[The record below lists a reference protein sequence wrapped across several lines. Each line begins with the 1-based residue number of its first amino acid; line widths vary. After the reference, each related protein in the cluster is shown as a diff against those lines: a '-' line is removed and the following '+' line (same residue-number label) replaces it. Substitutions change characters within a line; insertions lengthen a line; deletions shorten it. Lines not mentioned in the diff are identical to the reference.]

1 MARKGESVLLDWLRA
16 HVGHT
21 GDGCLTWPFGRNEK
35 GYGQVQYEGK
45 IQKAH
50 RVMCI
55 LAKGEPPEP
64 RFNAAH
70 SCHRGHEAC
79 VHPQHLD
86 WKTPS
91 QNTLESAIHRRGVR
105 LPRKLTIDQV
115 EAIRA
120 SNKTHAE
127 LAAEYGMATN
137 TIGKIKRHEIWV
149 RPRSSLTLEKIKT
162 IREAPEAECVRI
174 GAALGAN
181 RQQIRKLRAGRTFQ
195 GVE

>member
-1 MARKGESVLLDWLRA
+1 MAIKGKSVLLEWLMA
-16 HVGHT
+16 HVGYT

-35 GYGQVQYEGK
+35 GYGQVLYDGR

-64 RFNAAH
+64 RYNAAH
-70 SCHRGHEAC
+70 SCHNGHLGC
-79 VHPQHLD
+79 VNPRHLD

-91 QNTLESAIHRRGVR
+91 QNTLESAVLRRGVR
-105 LPRKLTIDQV
+105 LPRRLTIEQV

-120 SNKTHAE
+120 SDKKHAE

-137 TIGKIKRHEIWV
+137 TIGKIIRREIWV
-149 RPRSSLTLEKIKT
+149 RPRSKLTLDKIKA
-162 IREAPEAECVRI
+162 IREAPAADCFRV

-181 RQQIRKLRAGRTFQ
+181 RQQIRRLRDGKTFL